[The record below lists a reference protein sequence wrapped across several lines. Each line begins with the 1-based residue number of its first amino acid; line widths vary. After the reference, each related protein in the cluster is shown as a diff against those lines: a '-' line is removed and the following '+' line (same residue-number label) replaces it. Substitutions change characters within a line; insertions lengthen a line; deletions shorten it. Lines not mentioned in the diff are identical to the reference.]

1 MRIIVFLQII
11 CSCSGMLILFRFIL
25 RDVYIACTTE
35 IAPIL
40 Q

>member
-11 CSCSGMLILFRFIL
+11 CSCRGTLIMFRFIL
-25 RDVYIACTTE
+25 RDAYVACTTE
-35 IAPIL
+35 ITPIL